1 MTRGFVQ
8 GLKSVTWLAASAVV
22 LSGTVAD
29 AAPQVG
35 DKAPAIKVAKWFNQA
50 PTVLP
55 GAAGAEKHTY
65 VVEFWATWCGPCLK
79 SIPHLADLHRKHG
92 KDGLVIL
99 GISNEEADVVDKF
112 MKKKK
117 PDGSMID
124 MPYSVGIDDEQ
135 GTNSKWMEGI
145 DGIPHAFIV
154 NKGGEVVWTGHPLD
168 PAFDSALDQAL
179 AGKLDAASAKK
190 MVETDKKYNEVM
202 MQLRPAYEAKDS
214 AKLMKLLDEA
224 IALKPG
230 EMQPYFIKRQ
240 VLTEF
245 NMADKIPALESEM
258 DKAIANSPR
267 GLMEFVQIEMSRELA
282 ERGDPRR
289 LLSAA
294 RRSAELNKSAEAHL
308 VRARVEAEMGLLD
321 AAIESAKAAVQLASG
336 DTKTQSE
343 KILKYFTAAKQVGAE
358 AASKP

>member
-8 GLKSVTWLAASAVV
+8 GLKSLTWLAASAIV

-117 PDGSMID
+117 PDGTMID

>member
-8 GLKSVTWLAASAVV
+8 GLKSVTWLAASAIV

-55 GAAGAEKHTY
+55 GAAGAEKHTF

-308 VRARVEAEMGLLD
+308 VRARVEAEMGMLD

>member
-1 MTRGFVQ
+1 MTRGFVR
-8 GLKSVTWLAASAVV
+8 GLKSTAWLAASAI
-22 LSGTVAD
+22 LGSGSAAS

-35 DKAPAIKVAKWFNQA
+35 DKAPPIKVAKWFNQA

-55 GAAGAEKHTY
+55 GAAGAEKHTF

-79 SIPHLADLHRKHG
+79 SIPHLAELHRKHS

-99 GISNEEADVVDKF
+99 GISNEEAEVVDKF

-124 MPYSVGIDDEQ
+124 MPYSVGIDDEL
-135 GTNSKWMEGI
+135 GTNNKWMEGI

-154 NKGGEVVWTGHPLD
+154 SKAGEVVWTGHPMD
-168 PAFDSALDQAL
+168 PAFDSALEQAL

-190 MVETDKKYNEVM
+190 MAETDKKFNEVM

-214 AKLMKLLDEA
+214 AKLVKLLDEA

-230 EMQPYFIKRQ
+230 EVQPYYIKRQ

-245 NMADKIPALESEM
+245 DMADKIPALESEM
-258 DKAIANSPR
+258 DKAIADSPR
-267 GLMEFVQIEMSRELA
+267 GLMEFVQIEMGRELA

-289 LLSAA
+289 LLAAA
-294 RRSAELNKSAEAHL
+294 RRAAELNKTAEGHL
-308 VRARVEAEMGLLD
+308 VRARVEAEMGMLD

-336 DTKTQSE
+336 DAKTESE
-343 KILKYFTAAKQVGAE
+343 KVLKYFQAAKQIGAE
-358 AASKP
+358 GATKP

>member
-8 GLKSVTWLAASAVV
+8 GLKSVTWLAASAIV

-55 GAAGAEKHTY
+55 GAAGAEKHTF

-112 MKKKK
+112 MKKKR
-117 PDGSMID
+117 PDGTMID

>member
-8 GLKSVTWLAASAVV
+8 GLKSVTWLAASAIV
-22 LSGTVAD
+22 LSGTVVD

-55 GAAGAEKHTY
+55 GAAGAEKHTF

-112 MKKKK
+112 MKKKR
-117 PDGSMID
+117 PDGTMID

-190 MVETDKKYNEVM
+190 MVETDKKYNEVV

>member
-1 MTRGFVQ
+1 MTRGFVR
-8 GLKSVTWLAASAVV
+8 GLKSMAWLATSAILGSGSAASA
-22 LSGTVAD
+22 
-29 AAPQVG
+29 APQIG
-35 DKAPAIKVAKWFNQA
+35 DKAPPIKVAKWFNQA
-50 PTVLP
+50 PAVLP
-55 GAAGAEKHTY
+55 GGAGAEKHTF

-79 SIPHLADLHRKHG
+79 SIPHLAELHRKHS

-99 GISNEEADVVDKF
+99 GISNEEAEVVDKF

-124 MPYSVGIDDEQ
+124 MPYSVGIDDEL
-135 GTNSKWMEGI
+135 GTNNKWMEGI

-154 NKGGEVVWTGHPLD
+154 SKSGEVVWTGHPMD
-168 PAFDSALDQAL
+168 PAFDSALEQTL

-190 MVETDKKYNEVM
+190 MAETDKKFNEVM

-214 AKLMKLLDEA
+214 AKLVKLLDEA

-230 EMQPYFIKRQ
+230 EVQPYYIKRQ

-245 NMADKIPALESEM
+245 DMADKIPALESEM

-267 GLMEFVQIEMSRELA
+267 GLMEFVQIEMGRELA

-289 LLSAA
+289 LLAAA
-294 RRSAELNKSAEAHL
+294 RRAAELNKTAEGHL
-308 VRARVEAEMGLLD
+308 VRARVEAEMGMLD

-336 DTKTQSE
+336 DAKTESE
-343 KILKYFTAAKQVGAE
+343 KVLKYFQAAKQIGAE
-358 AASKP
+358 GATKP